1 MKADIGISEKNT
13 KAVADRLQVI
23 LADEY
28 VLYTKTRNY
37 HWNVEAPNFMELHK
51 LFESQYEEIDD
62 IIDDLA
68 ERIRSIGH
76 YSIGRL
82 QDFLSLTNLL
92 EPSTT
97 NKAEKQ
103 IKNLL
108 LDHET
113 LIRELR
119 RCESDFG
126 NKYKDAGSADFVT
139 SLMEK
144 HEKMAWMLRS
154 YLA

>member
-13 KAVADRLQVI
+13 KAVADKLQVI

-51 LFESQYEEIDD
+51 LFESQYEEIDEM
-62 IIDDLA
+62 IDDIA

-76 YSIGRL
+76 YSTGRL

-92 EPSTT
+92 EPNSN

-108 LDHET
+108 QDHET
-113 LIRELR
+113 LIKELR
-119 RCESDFG
+119 KCEGDFSDKF
-126 NKYKDAGSADFVT
+126 KDAGSADFVT
-139 SLMEK
+139 ALMEK

-154 YLA
+154 YLS